1 MSRRIW
7 VVILFAAA
15 IYTVGNGRVQLW
27 DRDEPR
33 YAQTSRQ
40 MLQSGDWVVPTYL
53 DEPRLKKPPLI
64 YWAQAGAMA
73 LLADPADAPHRSAAL
88 DAFAARFPSV
98 IATLLTLM
106 LLGSTLARIADE
118 PRAFWA
124 VLVMATSGLVIM
136 AAKMSLTDAVLLL
149 FVTTSQL
156 MIYALWLGQRDWWT
170 VTVFAAATGL
180 ALLTK
185 GPVVLGVNLMTLLV
199 LAVFRWLDKRNPQSA
214 IRNPQFEIRK
224 GHPVAKTIFAL
235 LVVAAIVTPWAVGIV
250 YRFEGEKLWDVVYK
264 EVILRVS
271 TPLEQHKGPPGYYL
285 LFFFATFFPWCVL
298 LPTVAKWAWRLRADP
313 LVRFSLAAVVGPWL
327 MFEVI
332 QTKLPHYVLPCFP
345 FLAILTAEVLT
356 RAIRGHR
363 AIRVDHARR
372 IETDLAKPRPRI
384 AFDAPDAVDLEL
396 GRELT
401 SRAFKTAVAIWAG
414 ALIVLG
420 LALWIPALSGVNFG
434 MFKVP
439 DFGFDR
445 IPYGPMIVVSLA
457 AIVTAVFV
465 ARKFH
470 RDDIPAGAT
479 ALGGTMFV
487 VFFFLFT
494 FYLPRARFLHLSAEV
509 GGFLRA
515 QGATRLGDVVMI
527 DYKEDTL
534 PFYQG
539 GTIRAQ
545 RHNTYLATAKPEEW
559 PTWFVLTKEIWNQ
572 TPETAKQRLTVVQT
586 FRGWAYAAKG
596 RIVDVM
602 VVMKR

>member
-73 LLADPADAPHRSAAL
+73 LLADHPDAPNRSAAL
-88 DAFAARFPSV
+88 DAFAARLPSV

-185 GPVVLGVNLMTLLV
+185 GPVVLGVNVMTLLV
-199 LAVFRWLDKRNPQSA
+199 LWLLKRLDLWLAKRQPRGFDVITATPPATQDSA
-214 IRNPQFEIRK
+214 LSTQHFPPLR

-235 LVVAAIVTPWAVGIV
+235 LVIAAIITPWAVGIV

-298 LPTVAKWAWRLRADP
+298 LPTVAKWAWKLRADP
-313 LVRFSLAAVVGPWL
+313 LVRYSLAAVVGPWV
-327 MFEVI
+327 MFEAI
-332 QTKLPHYVLPCFP
+332 RTKLPHYVLPCFP
-345 FLAILTAEVLT
+345 FLA
-356 RAIRGHR
+356 
-363 AIRVDHARR
+363 
-372 IETDLAKPRPRI
+372 
-384 AFDAPDAVDLEL
+384 
-396 GRELT
+396 
-401 SRAFKTAVAIWAG
+401 
-414 ALIVLG
+414 
-420 LALWIPALSGVNFG
+420 
-434 MFKVP
+434 
-439 DFGFDR
+439 
-445 IPYGPMIVVSLA
+445 
-457 AIVTAVFV
+457 
-465 ARKFH
+465 
-470 RDDIPAGAT
+470 
-479 ALGGTMFV
+479 
-487 VFFFLFT
+487 
-494 FYLPRARFLHLSAEV
+494 
-509 GGFLRA
+509 
-515 QGATRLGDVVMI
+515 
-527 DYKEDTL
+527 
-534 PFYQG
+534 
-539 GTIRAQ
+539 
-545 RHNTYLATAKPEEW
+545 
-559 PTWFVLTKEIWNQ
+559 
-572 TPETAKQRLTVVQT
+572 
-586 FRGWAYAAKG
+586 
-596 RIVDVM
+596 
-602 VVMKR
+602 